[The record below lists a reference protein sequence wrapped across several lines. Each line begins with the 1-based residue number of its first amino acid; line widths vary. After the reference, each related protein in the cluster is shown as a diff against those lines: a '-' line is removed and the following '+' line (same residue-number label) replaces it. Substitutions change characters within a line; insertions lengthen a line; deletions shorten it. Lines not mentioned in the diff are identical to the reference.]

1 MLLLGAIYMLSF
13 LIEINRIIVL
23 TMYNKNS
30 VTFFKDNYIRSYN
43 LLVNITVITI
53 PLKFNWK
60 ITMRLNLIKIPYVQR
75 QEKFINFNILL
86 LVWN

>member
-23 TMYNKNS
+23 TMYNKNG

-53 PLKFNWK
+53 PLKFN
-60 ITMRLNLIKIPYVQR
+60 
-75 QEKFINFNILL
+75 
-86 LVWN
+86 

>member
-30 VTFFKDNYIRSYN
+30 ITFFKNNYIQSYN

-53 PLKFNWK
+53 PL
-60 ITMRLNLIKIPYVQR
+60 NLI
-75 QEKFINFNILL
+75 EK
-86 LVWN
+86 

>member
-30 VTFFKDNYIRSYN
+30 ITFFNDNYIRSYN

-60 ITMRLNLIKIPYVQR
+60 ITMRLNLIKIP
-75 QEKFINFNILL
+75 
-86 LVWN
+86 

>member
-23 TMYNKNS
+23 TMYNKNG

-60 ITMRLNLIKIPYVQR
+60 ITMRLNLIKIPFFF
-75 QEKFINFNILL
+75 EKQLKYLKYN
-86 LVWN
+86 VRKSS

>member
-23 TMYNKNS
+23 TMYNKNG

-60 ITMRLNLIKIPYVQR
+60 ITMRLNLIKIP
-75 QEKFINFNILL
+75 
-86 LVWN
+86 